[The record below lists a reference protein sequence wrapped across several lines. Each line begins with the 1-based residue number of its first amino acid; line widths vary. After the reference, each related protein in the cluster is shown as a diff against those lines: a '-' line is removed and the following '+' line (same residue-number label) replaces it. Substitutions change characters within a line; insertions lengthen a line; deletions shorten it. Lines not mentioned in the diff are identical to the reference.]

1 MHVIHGTWIPEDTHE
16 FIQKGAFYLWVET
29 DTPMGESRSRA
40 GTVHPRHLGQSALST
55 FLTEKLGL
63 REFAPGALARTLSTK
78 YFLLPTAAGK
88 PAPCFELLRYVDEEE
103 PIEFDLAPWQVS
115 CYQVTDIIATL
126 NDIHFIALHAAEDF
140 QLGADLLFWYQYS
153 QAIKGIIAKD
163 QYIPAQKYQEIVS
176 PPINRGAT
184 TREKRAKNSP
194 SFEIH
199 PAWELLSDTYETT
212 IQRYVAAMPGVCA
225 AGLNSPDEAGLLDKE
240 PLLRHFSECLLHD
253 IVTGTP
259 FTGKFDDQIANTFLY
274 RGVYPYRPV
283 LSQASPEDTL
293 KDYKHWLA
301 WRANFTR
308 AHTETG
314 FTLCFRLEEAPS
326 TDIDNWR
333 LHFLVASRRDPSLKL
348 NLDDYWY
355 LDAQARTEVIRH
367 FGQDF
372 EKNLLLALGY
382 AARIYPKVW
391 DGLATDRPT
400 GCRLTLDEAFAFLK
414 ESAWVLGDAGY
425 TVIVP
430 AWWTPDGRRRTKVRL
445 KTALRSPKGTAAVS
459 HGHFSLSTIIAYEY
473 QLSIGGQVVSEEEW
487 QQLVNAKTP
496 LVQFRGQW
504 MELDR
509 DKMQQLLEFW
519 QTHQHEEPEIT
530 LLDMLKIGAESEDD
544 LEWDYDEGLRDM
556 LSRLNDKNAFA
567 PIPDPHALQGSLR
580 EYQKRGVAWL
590 QYLESLGLNPCL
602 ADDMGLGKTL
612 EVIARLLKEREEAG
626 SVPPTLVIAPTSVL
640 GNWRKEIERF
650 APQLRT
656 LVHQGSTRLKDKQ
669 AFEEACQA
677 HDVVLTS
684 FALARLDE
692 KLLQSLKWHR
702 VVVDEAQNIKNP
714 HAAQTRAILK
724 LAAPRRLAL
733 TGTPVENRMRDLWSI
748 FNFLNPGYLGKEAQ
762 FRKTFELPIQKNNDL
777 AMSATL
783 KKLVEPFILRRVKTD
798 KRIIDDL
805 PEKIEQKMYCT
816 LSSEQASL
824 YEAVVKDVTEQLDE
838 AEGIQR
844 KGLILST
851 LLKLKQICNHPAQ
864 FLQDGSA
871 FTTERSHKLQRL
883 GEMVEEVIDSGESAL
898 IFTQFTE
905 IGGELER
912 YLAHTLHYNT
922 YYLHGGTSVAR
933 RERMITEFQ
942 DPETEPS
949 VFILSLRAGGVG
961 LNLTKANHVFHFDR
975 WWNPAVEDQATDRA
989 FRIGQRKN
997 VFVHK
1002 FVAMGT
1008 MEERIDAMIE
1018 DKKRLSSLVV
1028 GADESWLTELDNDTF
1043 KDLIALRRSAVLE

>member
-29 DTPMGESRSRA
+29 DTPIGESRSRA

-103 PIEFDLAPWQVS
+103 PIEFALAPWQVS

-126 NDIHFIALHAAEDF
+126 NDVHFIALHAAEDF

-163 QYIPAQKYQEIVS
+163 QYIPAQKYQEIAS
-176 PPINRGAT
+176 PSINRGAT
-184 TREKRAKNSP
+184 TRGKQGARTREKRAKNSP

-212 IQRYVAAMPGVCA
+212 IQRYVAAMPGVCT

-314 FTLCFRLEEAPS
+314 FTLCFRLEEATS
-326 TDIDNWR
+326 TDNDNWR

-348 NLDDYWY
+348 SLDDYWY
-355 LDAQARTEVIRH
+355 LDARTRAEVIRH
-367 FGQDF
+367 FSKDF

-382 AARIYPKVW
+382 AARIYPTVW
-391 DGLATDRPT
+391 NGLATDRPT
-400 GCRLTLDEAFAFLK
+400 GCHLALDEAFAFLK

-430 AWWTPDGRRRTKVRL
+430 AWWTPEGRRRTKVRL
-445 KTALRSPKGTAAVS
+445 KTALRSPKGATAPS
-459 HGHFSLSTIIAYEY
+459 HGYFTLGAIISYEY
-473 QLSIGGQVVSEEEW
+473 QLSVGGQVVTEEEW

-509 DKMQQLLEFW
+509 DKMQQLLQFW
-519 QTHQHEEPEIT
+519 QTHQHEESEIT
-530 LLDMLKIGAESEDD
+530 LLDMLKIGTEAEDD
-544 LEWDYDEGLRDM
+544 LEWDHDQNLRDM
-556 LSRLNDKNAFA
+556 LSRLHDKNAFA
-567 PIPDPHALQGSLR
+567 PIEDPHTLQGTLR
-580 EYQKRGVAWL
+580 DYQKRGVAWL
-590 QYLESLGLNPCL
+590 QYLENLGLNPCL

-612 EVIARLLKEREEAG
+612 EVIACLLKEREEAG
-626 SVPPTLVIAPTSVL
+626 RVPPTLVIAPTSVL

-650 APQLRT
+650 APQLRA
-656 LVHQGSTRLKDKQ
+656 LVHQGSMRLKDKQ
-669 AFEEACQA
+669 TFVETCQA
-677 HDVVLTS
+677 HDVILTS

-692 KLLQSLKWHR
+692 KLLQGMEWHR

-714 HAAQTRAILK
+714 QAAQTRAILK
-724 LAAPRRLAL
+724 LAAPHRLAL
-733 TGTPVENRMRDLWSI
+733 TGTPVENRLLDLWSI

-762 FRKTFELPIQKNNDL
+762 FRKTFELPIYKGNDR
-777 AMSATL
+777 ARSATL
-783 KKLVEPFILRRVKTD
+783 KKLLEPFILRRVKTD

-805 PEKIEQKMYCT
+805 PDKIEQKMYCT
-816 LSSEQASL
+816 LTPEQASL
-824 YEAVVKDVTEQLDE
+824 YEAVVKDVTEQLND
-838 AEGIQR
+838 ADGIHR

-851 LLKLKQICNHPAQ
+851 ILKLKQICNHPMQ

-883 GEMVEEVIDSGESAL
+883 GEMVEEVIDGGESPPIIYHVNQICSAPGRDL
-898 IFTQFTE
+898 LQTQQ
-905 IGGELER
+905 
-912 YLAHTLHYNT
+912 YHN
-922 YYLHGGTSVAR
+922 YYLHGGT
-933 RERMITEFQ
+933 
-942 DPETEPS
+942 
-949 VFILSLRAGGVG
+949 
-961 LNLTKANHVFHFDR
+961 
-975 WWNPAVEDQATDRA
+975 
-989 FRIGQRKN
+989 
-997 VFVHK
+997 
-1002 FVAMGT
+1002 
-1008 MEERIDAMIE
+1008 
-1018 DKKRLSSLVV
+1018 
-1028 GADESWLTELDNDTF
+1028 
-1043 KDLIALRRSAVLE
+1043 